1 MIKYIQIFYGV
12 PELDKMILGI
22 HINLTHK
29 IKALKYAK
37 YDQVNIVVKNGID
50 GKIETLGISSRICS
64 VNIETNVS
72 LLKDASYSELCI
84 KSYSL
89 AETALGEIWKKKQ
102 WDTSDI
108 DHVFKDIKRENF
120 ECNIIYFK
128 RVKSKDSKISAEL
141 ILNVIKDKAT
151 FFLRIFDVNVVKELK
166 VISTIANPVLFSRFF
181 HNHFW
186 DKENIYVISDKE
198 REIFIQCDIY
208 NSSVEVKFEE
218 RTFKK
223 SDLKSFFDLLFYE
236 DGVDNS
242 LKLYQLPLI

>member
-89 AETALGEIWKKKQ
+89 AETALGELWKKK
-102 WDTSDI
+102 TMG
-108 DHVFKDIKRENF
+108 
-120 ECNIIYFK
+120 YF
-128 RVKSKDSKISAEL
+128 R
-141 ILNVIKDKAT
+141 
-151 FFLRIFDVNVVKELK
+151 
-166 VISTIANPVLFSRFF
+166 
-181 HNHFW
+181 
-186 DKENIYVISDKE
+186 Y
-198 REIFIQCDIY
+198 
-208 NSSVEVKFEE
+208 
-218 RTFKK
+218 
-223 SDLKSFFDLLFYE
+223 
-236 DGVDNS
+236 
-242 LKLYQLPLI
+242 